1 LIVKVQVAPN
11 CTDDAALL
19 AAELPDLKA
28 RTGVQ
33 QLFTDGGYNS
43 AAVDQ
48 VMRTEKVQLIQTAI
62 RGRQPAVDKLG
73 AADFTWELDADGQP
87 VRVTCPAKQQ
97 VPVTPG
103 RKADRF
109 RAAFANVTCVTC
121 PLRDRCPTKLLKR
134 KPLRV
139 LNFSQH
145 AVDLALRRQRCAALL
160 ASGRNPRAAVEAT
173 VGALKHPFRHGKV
186 PVRGRTR
193 VHMLLLGSAV
203 LYNVRQI
210 HRHLT
215 TKNAP
220 AAAMHQNTTEV
231 IAATPIFGRL
241 QHYRVHLTP
250 LFQLLLKP
258 RSTRASDTRPVR
270 AAWFVLEA

>member
-1 LIVKVQVAPN
+1 M
-11 CTDDAALL
+11 ALL
-19 AAELPDLKA
+19 FCAGTGFAKDQLAFPTAEGYGK
-28 RTGVQ
+28 
-33 QLFTDGGYNS
+33 FTVGG
-43 AAVDQ
+43 
-48 VMRTEKVQLIQTAI
+48 RGGKVY
-62 RGRQPAVDKLG
+62 
-73 AADFTWELDADGQP
+73 E
-87 VRVTCPAKQQ
+87 VT
-97 VPVTPG
+97 
-103 RKADRF
+103 
-109 RAAFANVTCVTC
+109 NVN
-121 PLRDRCPTKLLKR
+121 D
-134 KPLRV
+134 
-139 LNFSQH
+139 
-145 AVDLALRRQRCAALL
+145 
-160 ASGRNPRAAVEAT
+160 SGEGSLRAAVEAT